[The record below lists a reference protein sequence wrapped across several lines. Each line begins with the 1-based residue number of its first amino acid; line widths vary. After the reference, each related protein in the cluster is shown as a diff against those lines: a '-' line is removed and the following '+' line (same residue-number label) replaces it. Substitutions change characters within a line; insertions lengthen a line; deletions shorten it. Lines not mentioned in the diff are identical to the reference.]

1 MSKTGHLEAL
11 GTAHKIWWENNKQTA
26 KSMDPDLKQ

>member
-11 GTAHKIWWENNKQTA
+11 GTAHKIWEENNKQTA
-26 KSMDPDLKQ
+26 KSKDPAIK